1 MEIVIRENHCQPRL
15 RLGRQCFL
23 GVTISNVTLSVRQY
37 LYKTSFKR
45 MYNNPIDYEVGENE
59 QSLEGTNDDDI
70 QRANSNKERISVDL
84 LARVG

>member
-1 MEIVIRENHCQPRL
+1 
-15 RLGRQCFL
+15 
-23 GVTISNVTLSVRQY
+23 
-37 LYKTSFKR
+37 